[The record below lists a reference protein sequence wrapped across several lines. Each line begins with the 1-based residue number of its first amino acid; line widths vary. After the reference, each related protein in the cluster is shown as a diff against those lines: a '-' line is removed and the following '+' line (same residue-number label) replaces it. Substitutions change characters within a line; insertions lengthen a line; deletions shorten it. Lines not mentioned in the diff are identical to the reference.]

1 MSDASSLIR
10 FPVKLTATE
19 TNVAGR
25 QLMRTR
31 VLYLLLALWAFVS
44 MSYYVMG
51 AVALRE
57 EFFNSSQYAHDPFEF
72 EDDLQTIK
80 KFEDKA
86 PIAGLSK
93 GDVLRSINGQTYTG
107 WMQFTRLIH
116 DAKPGDVMQVG
127 VITPQSQ
134 ARNVSFRL
142 KPREG
147 PGFSIAGYIAFL
159 LPVLGVPLL
168 GLLVGY
174 WVVAGRPWDWNAWLA
189 LLLLSFPETGFA
201 NIDWRFWTGWTYPIL
216 GVWNLFVQ
224 YSIFIA
230 LLWFGFFF
238 PSRWRFDVRW
248 PWVKWLLLG
257 ITATTSCLSARQIWL
272 QHYSVSGLTSLNGM
286 FAAVDLVAS
295 SVATLCTILFL
306 VALADKTANAPT
318 PDAKRRV
325 KVLAI
330 GSALSLGPLVLIFV
344 ILPHFG
350 IDPHHGNWFMAV
362 IPFVALFPLTL
373 AYVLVVQRAMDV
385 RILLRMGT
393 KYLLARATIV
403 ALEIALGAAV
413 IFGFLLPMM
422 QRKEHQTLDLVAL
435 VAVVAAVVSGFTMR
449 NSFSSRAK
457 HWLDRKFFRE
467 AYNSEVVLSELSEQ
481 TRTFVDKEPLIQT
494 VSHRVSEILHVPY
507 IAVWLRGSSVF
518 HLQQAVGLDLHEPVL
533 WHEESMTVQHL
544 VRTNRPA
551 TVYHDRP
558 EEWFEQTNDG
568 ERATLRSVH
577 AELLLPLPGRDKLM
591 GLMTLGPKMSEQPY
605 TPTDLRV
612 LQSLAAQTGLALE
625 FSELALSLAK
635 EAAHRERNN
644 REIEIARDVQ
654 QRLFPQRLPQM
665 AGLEFAGRCRA
676 ALGVGGDYYDLI
688 ELENGKLGM
697 AIGDVSGKGISAALL
712 MAGLR
717 ASLHGLILDGSGDL
731 AKMMERINR
740 LVFEASASN
749 RYATFFFALLDPAT
763 REVHYVNAGHNAPM
777 LVRGGSGQVERLEAG
792 GTVVGLMPSVQY
804 EAQSIKMSK
813 GDLLLFYTDGISE
826 AMNLQ
831 DEEWGEEAML
841 AAAKRVPGARADV
854 VLRTVFEAA
863 DHFTGEAPQHD
874 DMTLMVVRVE

>member
-1 MSDASSLIR
+1 
-10 FPVKLTATE
+10 
-19 TNVAGR
+19 
-25 QLMRTR
+25 MRTR
-31 VLYLLLALWAFVS
+31 VLYVLLALWAVVS

-57 EFFNSSQYAHDPFEF
+57 EFFNSSQYAHAPFEF
-72 EDDLQTIK
+72 ESDLETIK
-80 KFEDKA
+80 HVSPEQKR
-86 PIAGLSK
+86 AGLAEGS
-93 GDVLRSINGQTYTG
+93 VLHSINGKPYTG
-107 WMQFTRLIH
+107 VMQFTRIVRH
-116 DAKPGDVMQVG
+116 SKPGDSLRLGVATSRGQVKD
-127 VITPQSQ
+127 VFI
-134 ARNVSFRL
+134 RL

-147 PGFSIAGYIAFL
+147 PGWSVGGYVALL

-174 WVVAGRPWDWNAWLA
+174 WVVAGRPWDLNAWLA
-189 LLLLSFPETGFA
+189 LLLLSFPETGFG
-201 NIDWRFWTGWTYPIL
+201 NIDWSFWTGWTYPVL
-216 GVWNLFVQ
+216 GVWYLLVQHFV
-224 YSIFIA
+224 FIA
-230 LLWFGFFF
+230 LFWFGLSF
-238 PSRWRFDVRW
+238 PNRWRFDVRW
-248 PWVKWLLLG
+248 PWVKWFFLG
-257 ITATTSCLSARQIWL
+257 ITLIMFCFGAEQVWL
-272 QHYSVSGLTSLNGM
+272 EHYSVSGLKLIYGNIKT
-286 FAAVDLVAS
+286 VDLIDS
-295 SVATLCTILFL
+295 SSKVLFLLLFL
-306 VALADKTANAPT
+306 VALADKTINAPT

-330 GSALSLGPLVLIFV
+330 GSALSLGPQVLIFT

-350 IDPHHGNWFMAV
+350 IDPHHGQWFEV
-362 IPFVALFPLTL
+362 VVPLVALFPLTL

-403 ALEIALGAAV
+403 ALEMALGAAV

-654 QRLFPQRLPQM
+654 QRLFPQKLPQM

-826 AMNLQ
+826 AMNVE

-854 VLRTVFEAA
+854 VLRTMFEAA
-863 DHFTGEAPQHD
+863 DYFTGEAPQHD